1 MGRLVEA
8 ELRFELLDELRVEAL
23 RAAIAG
29 RGGVAGARR
38 LRRLASARRNRR
50 PPPEM
55 REVAPESCPCSCAM
69 MRSTGPPGAN
79 CTITKEMS
87 MIPRMVGIMRRTRR
101 AI

>member
-8 ELRFELLDELRVEAL
+8 ELGFELLDELGIESL
-23 RAAIAG
+23 CPAIAG
-29 RGGVAGARR
+29 GGFCPPEK
-38 LRRLASARRNRR
+38 SP

-79 CTITKEMS
+79 CTITKEIS
-87 MIPRMVGIMRRTRR
+87 MIPRSVGIMRRTRR